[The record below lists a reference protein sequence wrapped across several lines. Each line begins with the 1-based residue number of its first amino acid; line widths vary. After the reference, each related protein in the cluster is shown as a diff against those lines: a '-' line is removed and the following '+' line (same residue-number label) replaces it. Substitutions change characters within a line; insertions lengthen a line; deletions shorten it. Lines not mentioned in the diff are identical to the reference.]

1 MSKLQIFL
9 ENALKE
15 KNRQSSQHLGDR
27 RTYVGASDIGGCPRK
42 AVLTRILPVEHDAAT
57 LLKFARGHAA
67 EDLIHGIFQAGG
79 LTPLREMEIRH
90 PEFPDLLCHIDFLF
104 KAKSGRLHVVE
115 LKTTNGLPD
124 TPYGSWVDQLHFQMG
139 LLALAYPGADIGGS
153 ILAIDLNAGTWH
165 EFNSYKPDEI
175 TFNLLVA
182 KGRRIKACLDVGET
196 PDVEPGLLCG
206 FCPYRTDCPAFLE
219 GAFVIPDEVQ
229 DLAKRHLEATELKK
243 TAEKK
248 VNKLKADILSFTG
261 TCFKGKSNS
270 LFINTSEVGPSE
282 TVDAYALK
290 NRFPDVY
297 HQVKKERAGFTRLD
311 IKPI

>member
-1 MSKLQIFL
+1 MSKLQAFL
-9 ENALKE
+9 ETALKE
-15 KNRQSSQHLGDR
+15 KNRQNSQHLGDR
-27 RTYVGASDIGGCPRK
+27 RTYIGASDIGGCPRK
-42 AVLTRILPVEHDAAT
+42 AVMARIQPVEHDAAT

-67 EDLIHGIFQAGG
+67 EDLVYGIFQAGG

-115 LKTTNGLPD
+115 LKTTNGLPE

-139 LLALAYPGADIGGS
+139 LLALEYPGAAIGGS

-182 KGRRIKACLDVGET
+182 KGQRIKACLDMGEA

-206 FCPYRTDCPAFLE
+206 YCPYRTDCPAFLE
-219 GAFVIPDEVQ
+219 GAVSIPDEVRE
-229 DLAKRHLEATELKK
+229 LAKHHLDATELKK
-243 TAEKK
+243 MVEKK
-248 VNKLKADILSFTG
+248 VNKLKEDILAFTG
-261 TCFKGKSNS
+261 SCFKGKADS
-270 LFINTSEVGPSE
+270 LFINASEVGPSE
-282 TVDAYALK
+282 TVDAQALK
-290 NRFPDVY
+290 TRFPEVY
-297 HQVKKERAGFTRLD
+297 QQVKKERAGFTRLD
-311 IKPI
+311 IKPV

>member
-1 MSKLQIFL
+1 MSKLQTFL
-9 ENALKE
+9 ETALKE
-15 KNRQSSQHLGDR
+15 KNRQNSQHLGDR
-27 RTYVGASDIGGCPRK
+27 RTYIGASDIGGCPRK
-42 AVLTRILPVEHDAAT
+42 AVMARIRPVEHDAAT

-67 EDLIHGIFQAGG
+67 EDLVYGIFQAGG

-115 LKTTNGLPD
+115 LKTTNGLPE

-139 LLALAYPGADIGGS
+139 LLALEYPGAAIGGS

-182 KGRRIKACLDVGET
+182 KGQRIKACLDMGEA

-206 FCPYRTDCPAFLE
+206 YCPYRTDCPAFLE
-219 GAFVIPDEVQ
+219 GAVSIPDEVRE
-229 DLAKRHLEATELKK
+229 LAKHHLDATELKK
-243 TAEKK
+243 KVEKK
-248 VNKLKADILSFTG
+248 VNKLKEDILAFTG
-261 TCFKGKSNS
+261 SCFKGKADS
-270 LFINTSEVGPSE
+270 LFINASEVGPSE
-282 TVDAYALK
+282 TVDAQALK
-290 NRFPDVY
+290 TRFPEVY
-297 HQVKKERAGFTRLD
+297 QQVKKERAGFTRLD
-311 IKPI
+311 IKPV

>member
-1 MSKLQIFL
+1 MSKLQVFL
-9 ENALKE
+9 EKALKE
-15 KNRQSSQHLGDR
+15 KNRQDSKHLGDR
-27 RTYVGASDIGGCPRK
+27 RTYIGASDIGGCPRK
-42 AVLTRILPVEHDAAT
+42 AVLTRTHPVDHDAET

-79 LTPLREMEIRH
+79 LTPLREIEIRH

-124 TPYGSWVDQLHFQMG
+124 TPYGSWVDQLHFQIG
-139 LLALAYPGADIGGS
+139 LLALAHPNAEIGGS

-175 TFNLLVA
+175 TFNLLLA
-182 KGRRIKACLDVGET
+182 KGRRIKSCLDTGET
-196 PDVEPGLLCG
+196 PDVETGLLCG

-219 GAFVIPDEVQ
+219 GAFVIPREVQ
-229 DLAKRHLEATELKK
+229 ELAKRHLEATKLKK
-243 TAEKK
+243 STEKK
-248 VNKLKADILSFTG
+248 VNKLKHDILSFTG
-261 TCFKGKSNS
+261 RCFKGKSDS
-270 LFINTSEVGPSE
+270 LSINTSEVGPSD
-282 TVDAYALK
+282 TVDAHVLK
-290 NRFPDVY
+290 DRFPEIY
-297 HQVKKERAGFTRLD
+297 QKVKKERAGFTRLD